1 MLAKTTVSHSQMAT
15 VNVNHAG
22 SSPPPSG
29 ELPNA
34 WLIQPIV
41 VITAPTS
48 TTNITGLWI
57 WWRGLSL
64 RMLAQSAGSSS
75 ARSNMDER
83 RRLLSVT
90 TGTPCRERY

>member
-1 MLAKTTVSHSQMAT
+1 MLAKTTVSQSQIPT
-15 VNVNHAG
+15 VKVNQAG
-22 SSPPPSG
+22 SLPPPSG
-29 ELPNA
+29 GLPKA

-57 WWRGLSL
+57 WWRGLSFL
-64 RMLAQSAGSSS
+64 TLAQSAGSSR

-83 RRLLSVT
+83 RRSLSVT
-90 TGTPCRERY
+90 AGTPCRERC

>member
-1 MLAKTTVSHSQMAT
+1 MLAKTTVSQSQSAT
-15 VNVNHAG
+15 VKVNQAG

-29 ELPNA
+29 PLPNA
-34 WLIQPIV
+34 WLTQPMV

-57 WWRGLSL
+57 WWRGLSFL
-64 RMLAQSAGSSS
+64 TLAQSAGSTSS
-75 ARSNMDER
+75 RSNMDER

-90 TGTPCRERY
+90 AGTPYRGRC

>member
-1 MLAKTTVSHSQMAT
+1 MLAKTTVSQSQMAT
-15 VNVNHAG
+15 VKVNQAG

-29 ELPNA
+29 ALPKA

-57 WWRGLSL
+57 WWRGLSFL
-64 RMLAQSAGSSS
+64 TLAQSAGRKSS
-75 ARSNMDER
+75 RSNMDER
-83 RRLLSVT
+83 RRSLSVT
-90 TGTPCRERY
+90 TGTPYRERC